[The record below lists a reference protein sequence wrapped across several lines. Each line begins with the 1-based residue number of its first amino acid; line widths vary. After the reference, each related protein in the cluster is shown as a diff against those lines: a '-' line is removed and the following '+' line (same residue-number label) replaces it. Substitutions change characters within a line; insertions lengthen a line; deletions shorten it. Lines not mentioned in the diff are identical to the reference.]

1 VAKPLVILARSI
13 LFSAGLTAASCATPN
28 PSAPDSYFIRTE
40 ADVYR
45 ARATESAVT
54 LTVVAR
60 FTNTTRDT
68 LVLHPCAQHR
78 PYPLAVSLQRNEG
91 GTWRTVLAPWCTLA
105 LMFSPPRL
113 LPGQTRIDTVRLQGS
128 RHPNTLPG
136 FSAGPIAGSYRLAY
150 SQVYRKWYPRNPPPG
165 ARNRL
170 GEPLPDSL
178 LVSNMFRVV
187 E

>member
-1 VAKPLVILARSI
+1 MLARSI
-13 LFSAGLTAASCATPN
+13 LFFAGLTAASCGGPN
-28 PSAPDSYFIRTE
+28 PSASDSYLIRTE
-40 ADVYR
+40 EDLYR
-45 ARATESAVT
+45 ARVTESAVT

-68 LVLHPCAQHR
+68 LVLHPCAQHP

-105 LMFSPPRL
+105 LMFSPARL
-113 LPGQTRIDTVRLQGS
+113 LPGQSRIDTVRLQGS

-136 FSAGPIAGSYRLAY
+136 FSAGPIAGSYRISY
-150 SQVYRKWYPRNPPPG
+150 SQVYRRWYPHNPPPQ
-165 ARNRL
+165 ARDRL
-170 GEPLPDSL
+170 GEAVPDSL
-178 LVSNMFRVV
+178 LVSNTFRVL